1 MEARTEAL
9 VAFVGTIALF
19 LPIFVVCLS
28 GKHWKAAQERE
39 RQRRLT
45 DARMNAILLRMN
57 I

>member
-9 VAFVGTIALF
+9 VAIVGTIVVF
-19 LPIFVVCLS
+19 FPIIIVCVS

-45 DARMNAILLRMN
+45 DARMNAVLLRLD

>member
-1 MEARTEAL
+1 MMGAA
-9 VAFVGTIALF
+9 VAISLALF
-19 LPIFVVCLS
+19 VAIFLPLLMS

-45 DARMNAILLRMN
+45 DARMNAVLLRMN